1 MASPV
6 NALVCALIATA
17 FWSLLG
23 YALGRRL
30 VPRVLAIGAAPVVG
44 WSVHSAATLPIYFLF
59 GFSPLLVGGIGA
71 ICVLIACFSLSQPR
85 LAGEIEPARIIPVWA
100 FAAAAVVA
108 LLPAATVLPKS
119 SGGAVWLADATFDH
133 AKIAIVDAMARLG
146 LPPVNPVFGEA
157 DASSGL
163 AYYYLWHFSAAE
175 IALVTSMSGW
185 EADVGLTWF
194 SAFASLSLMMG
205 LAVWLSKRATAA
217 IWVVALAAAGSLWVT
232 LYGTFQAKTFA
243 PILMPPTGMA
253 GWLFQATWVPQ
264 HLMAA
269 SCVVAAMLLV
279 TRYALQ
285 QDLALVVTIALL
297 VAAGFESSAFVGG
310 IAFAVAGLI
319 AAPILLGE
327 VDARR
332 RLRFVGGLAIAALL
346 VLCLIAPFVRDQLAA
361 VHARGNAE
369 PIVVSPY
376 SVFGGQFPSWLRH
389 VLDVPGYW
397 LIILPVELPA
407 TFIAGMIAFAAALR
421 SVTSRSERLA
431 TKVFACLAG
440 AGLVVSWLFVSTL
453 GENNDLGLRAIL
465 PADVVLIVVTAAG
478 MAGLQGE
485 TLRAP
490 IMAAALAGLAL
501 SAPDFVQT
509 MRDNI
514 VAPYGPPDAKIFAA
528 SPDLWAAV
536 RRHAG
541 PAARVA
547 NNPYF
552 LADLTPWP
560 VNISWALLADRS
572 SCFAG
577 REMAIAFAPLPPDRR
592 SETDAEFLRV
602 FDGRPA
608 PDDVHDLATKYGC
621 DVVVLVPQDKAWD
634 RDPFAAGP
642 DYRLA
647 ETREGRWRIYVRGK

>member
-1 MASPV
+1 
-6 NALVCALIATA
+6 
-17 FWSLLG
+17 
-23 YALGRRL
+23 
-30 VPRVLAIGAAPVVG
+30 
-44 WSVHSAATLPIYFLF
+44 
-59 GFSPLLVGGIGA
+59 
-71 ICVLIACFSLSQPR
+71 
-85 LAGEIEPARIIPVWA
+85 
-100 FAAAAVVA
+100 
-108 LLPAATVLPKS
+108 
-119 SGGAVWLADATFDH
+119 
-133 AKIAIVDAMARLG
+133 
-146 LPPVNPVFGEA
+146 
-157 DASSGL
+157 
-163 AYYYLWHFSAAE
+163 
-175 IALVTSMSGW
+175 
-185 EADVGLTWF
+185 
-194 SAFASLSLMMG
+194 
-205 LAVWLSKRATAA
+205 
-217 IWVVALAAAGSLWVT
+217 
-232 LYGTFQAKTFA
+232 
-243 PILMPPTGMA
+243 
-253 GWLFQATWVPQ
+253 
-264 HLMAA
+264 
-269 SCVVAAMLLV
+269 
-279 TRYALQ
+279 
-285 QDLALVVTIALL
+285 
-297 VAAGFESSAFVGG
+297 
-310 IAFAVAGLI
+310 
-319 AAPILLGE
+319 
-327 VDARR
+327 
-332 RLRFVGGLAIAALL
+332 
-346 VLCLIAPFVRDQLAA
+346 
-361 VHARGNAE
+361 
-369 PIVVSPY
+369 VSPY
-376 SVFGGQFPSWLRH
+376 SVFGSQFPSWLRH
-389 VLDVPGYW
+389 VLEVPGYW

-465 PADVVLIVVTAAG
+465 PAEVVLIVVTAAG
-478 MAGLQGE
+478 MAGLQGG

-490 IMAAALAGLAL
+490 IMAAALVGLAL